1 MKRSLDIIQ
10 CTLGLVAVFLVTA
23 CNNQWNDHIA
33 VNSSTLDSS
42 VLDII
47 KADQNF
53 SAFYGLLQETGY
65 DTVLQEGY
73 EYTILVP
80 DNEAVA
86 AFISA
91 NHTTDM
97 DIQEKRAID
106 SLVVKNHIAFGS
118 YNSQV
123 LMRDG
128 RLKMIN
134 GKNLVMDN
142 LVFNNNYSNVLC
154 SNGILHLVNEV
165 IKPMMNIDEYLQSL
179 PEEVYMQKDSLYAK
193 ASKVMDMDKS
203 IQKGVDAQG
212 RPIYDT
218 VWVTRNYFFEEM
230 PLNDED
236 STYTFVLL
244 DDENFREIKQ
254 KYAKYMNL
262 GDEELTDSLV
272 TDELIRDLV
281 FQGGMTAEG
290 GMMTAVSGVKV
301 DFSEAIL
308 DTDYK
313 ASNGVVR
320 IMRGVQIWM
329 KDKLQDVYVE
339 GEDYA
344 AAHTEKQV
352 FTRVRNWARGG
363 LDVMVSAQTCQID
376 PLTGKKYWFY
386 GNQSNINKNTNF
398 YLKYNVLLNSTTYD
412 VYWVSYDDMEEHVRV
427 DGDDVPAATLKVCQ
441 KLFAS
446 MPGKKELSV
455 SSNVV
460 KNNEWGD
467 QEAFV
472 SYSYAGG
479 EGPEEVRL
487 QRYSLGLS
495 TSSSTPNYQRPI
507 AKVEGKEAYDFVVP
521 QMGTTVLMV
530 CNSAGFGEEYDSVS
544 DKDKGSGV
552 MFLDYIK
559 FVPRIAEGD

>member
-165 IKPMMNIDEYLQSL
+165 IKPMMNICRAYQ
-179 PEEVYMQKDSLYAK
+179 
-193 ASKVMDMDKS
+193 
-203 IQKGVDAQG
+203 
-212 RPIYDT
+212 
-218 VWVTRNYFFEEM
+218 
-230 PLNDED
+230 
-236 STYTFVLL
+236 
-244 DDENFREIKQ
+244 
-254 KYAKYMNL
+254 
-262 GDEELTDSLV
+262 
-272 TDELIRDLV
+272 
-281 FQGGMTAEG
+281 
-290 GMMTAVSGVKV
+290 
-301 DFSEAIL
+301 
-308 DTDYK
+308 
-313 ASNGVVR
+313 
-320 IMRGVQIWM
+320 
-329 KDKLQDVYVE
+329 
-339 GEDYA
+339 
-344 AAHTEKQV
+344 
-352 FTRVRNWARGG
+352 
-363 LDVMVSAQTCQID
+363 
-376 PLTGKKYWFY
+376 KKY
-386 GNQSNINKNTNF
+386 ICK
-398 YLKYNVLLNSTTYD
+398 
-412 VYWVSYDDMEEHVRV
+412 
-427 DGDDVPAATLKVCQ
+427 
-441 KLFAS
+441 
-446 MPGKKELSV
+446 
-455 SSNVV
+455 
-460 KNNEWGD
+460 
-467 QEAFV
+467 
-472 SYSYAGG
+472 
-479 EGPEEVRL
+479 
-487 QRYSLGLS
+487 
-495 TSSSTPNYQRPI
+495 
-507 AKVEGKEAYDFVVP
+507 
-521 QMGTTVLMV
+521 
-530 CNSAGFGEEYDSVS
+530 
-544 DKDKGSGV
+544 
-552 MFLDYIK
+552 
-559 FVPRIAEGD
+559 RIAYMPRRAK